1 MLNFFT
7 PAKGKEAWTCPFC
20 PQGKMTIPLRWPKK
34 GGLYGGGETRAKQ
47 TEESA
52 KVNIVTCGI
61 EPVKTETLP

>member
-34 GGLYGGGETRAKQ
+34 GGVVRGWGDK
-47 TEESA
+47 S
-52 KVNIVTCGI
+52 
-61 EPVKTETLP
+61 

>member
-34 GGLYGGGETRAKQ
+34 GGGCTGVGRQELSKQ
-47 TEESA
+47 KNQLKS
-52 KVNIVTCGI
+52 ISL
-61 EPVKTETLP
+61 PVVLSL